1 MSIDDKGGRTLLRF
15 IVVLGLVAL
24 FMAFAYTGLG
34 KPKAGIDDA
43 NIFLVYGRNLA
54 QGHGFVYNI
63 GGERVEG
70 FSSILWV
77 LIIAGVSL
85 LTGRP
90 ETWLMILNAVII
102 AAALT
107 ALTGWLDERA
117 GPAVPGRDRGG
128 RWLTLPS
135 RLTLI
140 WVFAVP
146 GYLCWTTHTLMETGL
161 WSALLICASV
171 ITLDVFETGR
181 FSKWRRAHMAGLISA
196 LILTRPDGMAWGVIF
211 LLLWFFA
218 ALAETDRFRSAFG
231 RVAPPLAAFVLT
243 LPALFIFRLSVF
255 GYPFPNTYYAKISPD
270 KLYNLT
276 TGLIYF
282 LRFFAS
288 NGLIPIL
295 SLAAGAGLLLLIRF
309 LIHPKGSQLNSFL
322 RKNGAYVAISFI
334 LFIGMSI
341 PIVTGGD
348 HFSQSRFFQ
357 PFWPLL
363 VVPAFFVFGN
373 ARDLVQ
379 WRPPLASWLKRWKTW
394 LLIPVFSLVA
404 FGNSLPWYR
413 LDGSGLAFEFRIA
426 EIGRQT
432 GQFLNRLFETARRPA
447 VGDVV
452 VGGIR
457 YTYEGVIVDLMGLN
471 NIRMAHSPGS
481 RKGYKNHAAF
491 DKDVFFEQ
499 RPDLIVPKLVAPE
512 VRTNIIDNP
521 WYEGLLRGLLHDER
535 FVVLYEPVAIRRIDA
550 ADPER
555 LFAYFRK
562 NYLSELRRS
571 GRYEISVLDGR

>member
-1 MSIDDKGGRTLLRF
+1 MVVAYMS
-15 IVVLGLVAL
+15 
-24 FMAFAYTGLG
+24 LG

-90 ETWLMILNAVII
+90 EMWLMILNAAII

-107 ALTGWLDERA
+107 VLTGWLDERA
-117 GPAVPGRDRGG
+117 GPAVHGRDRSG
-128 RWLTLPS
+128 RLLTLPS
-135 RLTLI
+135 RLMWI
-140 WVFAVP
+140 WIFAVP
-146 GYLCWTTHTLMETGL
+146 GYLCWTTHALMETGL

-181 FSKWRRAHMAGLISA
+181 FSKWRRAHMAWLIPA
-196 LILTRPDGMAWGVIF
+196 LILTRPDGMAWAFIF
-211 LLLWFFA
+211 LLLWFFGA
-218 ALAETDRFRSAFG
+218 FAETDRFRAAFG
-231 RVAPPLAAFVLT
+231 RIIPPFAAFLFSIS
-243 LPALFIFRLSVF
+243 ALFIFRLSVF
-255 GYPFPNTYYAKISPD
+255 GFPFPNTYYAKVSPD

-276 TGLIYF
+276 TGLVYF

-288 NGLIPIL
+288 NGLIPL
-295 SLAAGAGLLLLIRF
+295 LALAAGAGLLLLIRF
-309 LIHPKGSQLNSFL
+309 IIKPRGSKLNSFL
-322 RKNGAYVAISFI
+322 RKNGAYIAISFI

-341 PIVTGGD
+341 PIAMGGD
-348 HFSQSRFFQ
+348 HFSQYRFFQ

-363 VVPAFFVFGN
+363 IVPAFFVFGN
-373 ARDLVQ
+373 FQEWVQ
-379 WRPPLASWLKRWKTW
+379 LRPPLASWLNRWKTW
-394 LLIPVFSLVA
+394 LLIPVFALVA

-426 EIGRQT
+426 EIGRKT
-432 GQFLNRLFETARRPA
+432 GQFLNRLFESTQRPE
-447 VGDVV
+447 VGEVV
-452 VGGIR
+452 VGGIK
-457 YTYEGVIVDLMGLN
+457 YAYEGVIVDLMGLN

-491 DKDVFFEQ
+491 NKDVFFEQ

-521 WYEGLLRGLLHDER
+521 WYEGLLRGLLHDGR
-535 FVVLYEPVAIRRIDA
+535 FEILYEPVTIRRIDA

-562 NYLSELRRS
+562 DYLSELRRS
-571 GRYEISVLDGR
+571 GLYEISVLEGR

>member
-1 MSIDDKGGRTLLRF
+1 MSIDNKRGRTLLRF

-24 FMAFAYTGLG
+24 FMAVASVGLG

-107 ALTGWLDERA
+107 VLTGWLDERA
-117 GPAVPGRDRGG
+117 GPAIHGRDRSG
-128 RWLTLPS
+128 RLLTLPS
-135 RLTLI
+135 RLTWI
-140 WVFAVP
+140 WIFAVP

-171 ITLDVFETGR
+171 LTLDVFETGR
-181 FSKWRRAHMAGLISA
+181 FSKWRRAHMAWLIPA

-218 ALAETDRFRSAFG
+218 ALAETDRFRAAFG
-231 RVAPPLAAFVLT
+231 RIVPPLAAFVLT
-243 LPALFIFRLSVF
+243 LSALFIFRLSVF
-255 GYPFPNTYYAKISPD
+255 GYPFPNTYYAKVSPD

-309 LIHPKGSQLNSFL
+309 LIHPKGSRLNSFL

-363 VVPAFFVFGN
+363 IVPAFFVFRN
-373 ARDLVQ
+373 VQ
-379 WRPPLASWLKRWKTW
+379 EWVQLRPPLASWLNRWKTW
-394 LLIPVFSLVA
+394 LLIPVFALVA
-404 FGNSLPWYR
+404 FGNSLPWHR

-447 VGDVV
+447 VGEVV
-452 VGGIR
+452 VGGIK

-471 NIRMAHSPGS
+471 NARMAHSPGS

-491 DKDVFFEQ
+491 NKDVFFEQ
-499 RPDLIVPKLVAPE
+499 RPDLIVPKLIAPE

-535 FVVLYEPVAIRRIDA
+535 FEILYQPIAIRRIDA

-562 NYLSELRRS
+562 DFLSELRRS
-571 GRYEISVLDGR
+571 GRYEISVLGGR